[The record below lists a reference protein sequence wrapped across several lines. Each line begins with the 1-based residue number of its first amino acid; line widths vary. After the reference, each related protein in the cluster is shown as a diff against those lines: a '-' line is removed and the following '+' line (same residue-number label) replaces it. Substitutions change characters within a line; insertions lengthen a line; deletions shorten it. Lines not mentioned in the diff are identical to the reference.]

1 MHSEPTYKKER
12 NLLLLHLGVDTLA
25 AYVWWDYLTV
35 PGPTSPTPV
44 LPWAQHATEC
54 SVHGP
59 GLGQG
64 PDLQRQ
70 GYGDT
75 PVVCLLMCKHILEV
89 RTFVR
94 VPDIVPRAP
103 LLHVLD

>member
-44 LPWAQHATEC
+44 LPWAQLPQSAVSMDRAWDKALTSNVKGMVIHLW
-54 SVHGP
+54 SV
-59 GLGQG
+59 
-64 PDLQRQ
+64 
-70 GYGDT
+70 
-75 PVVCLLMCKHILEV
+75 C
-89 RTFVR
+89 
-94 VPDIVPRAP
+94 
-103 LLHVLD
+103 